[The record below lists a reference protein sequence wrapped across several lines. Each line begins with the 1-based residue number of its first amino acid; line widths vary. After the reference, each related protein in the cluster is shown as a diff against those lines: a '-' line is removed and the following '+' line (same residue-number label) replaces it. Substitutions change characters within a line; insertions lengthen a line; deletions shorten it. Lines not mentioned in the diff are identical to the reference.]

1 MDHRWVVP
9 DHEKSGTTQLPK
21 NIGFFNP
28 DVRSRGY
35 MKKICD
41 FIKGEE
47 GATAVE
53 YSIMLAAIAAVII
66 LVVYS
71 IGTKTSN
78 AFNNL
83 DTLFK

>member
-1 MDHRWVVP
+1 
-9 DHEKSGTTQLPK
+9 
-21 NIGFFNP
+21 
-28 DVRSRGY
+28 